1 MEHTREHYKMKKEKE
16 LYKELVSVTSCL
28 DYTVTQESFELL
40 LNKEYEMMV
49 TQPVPVDLG
58 NYYKSDAYISHTNA
72 NKSFLDKVYQSVR
85 KRTLKKKLTLINS
98 FNFSTKKI
106 LDVGAGT
113 GDFLATCKQDYWNI
127 FGVEPNKEARV
138 ISKSKG
144 VKTVKD
150 ISLIE
155 EKNFDVITL
164 WHVLEHVENLLEYI
178 EILKSKLSATGVL
191 IIAVPNYK
199 SFDATYYK
207 EFWAA
212 FDVPR
217 HLWHFSQTAIQK
229 LFSNVSMKIEKT
241 LPMKYDSYYVSL
253 LSEKNKTGR
262 FNFLRALFVGY
273 RSNLKAKT
281 TSEYSSLIYIIK
293 NK

>member
-1 MEHTREHYKMKKEKE
+1 MKKEKE

-138 ISKSKG
+138 ISNKFS
-144 VKTVKD
+144 TC
-150 ISLIE
+150 S
-155 EKNFDVITL
+155 NTCQRVITSKFFSSIKEMSFT
-164 WHVLEHVENLLEYI
+164 VFTPLLL

-273 RSNLKAKT
+273 RSNT
-281 TSEYSSLIYIIK
+281 
-293 NK
+293 